1 MVGWVGF
8 FVFLFVCLVGF
19 VCLLLFV
26 CVCLFVC
33 FFRVRNVLEQ
43 EVRRRAI
50 QSKGASCRP
59 LKEVHHD
66 GKEGGIPCN
75 KRYDQQSS
83 DRGPKGSLL
92 F

>member
-1 MVGWVGF
+1 MGF
-8 FVFLFVCLVGF
+8 FGLFAFVC
-19 VCLLLFV
+19 VCV

-59 LKEVHHD
+59 LQEVHHD
-66 GKEGGIPCN
+66 GNEGGIPCN